1 MRPCKIPR
9 IVSLP
14 TLILLLMHST
24 SAVAFQAVDEFEKEP
39 ILYSTSTPGNRV
51 EELKAAIESGQR
63 TLQKTPEFGYLP
75 DLLKALE
82 VPVESQTLV
91 FSKTSLQMR
100 RISPRTPRA
109 TGT

>member
-39 ILYSTSTPGNRV
+39 FFTVHPRQEIV
-51 EELKAAIESGQR
+51 
-63 TLQKTPEFGYLP
+63 
-75 DLLKALE
+75 
-82 VPVESQTLV
+82 
-91 FSKTSLQMR
+91 SKN
-100 RISPRTPRA
+100 
-109 TGT
+109 